1 MCDVFCTSKFN
12 RIVVL
17 DNSQTAVF
25 RDQALLACLQFSC
38 CLLDLQQLLCICLDS
53 CDGGVAA
60 HHVLDGRVLEF
71 AAVAESLFAVDI
83 IRLNEILTFLC

>member
-1 MCDVFCTSKFN
+1 MCDVFCTSQFN
-12 RIVVL
+12 RIVFL
-17 DNSQTAVF
+17 DNSQAVF
-25 RDQALLACLQFSC
+25 RDQTLLACLQFSC